1 VEPLPL
7 LNHEISFIRQQICR
21 NLGIT
26 HLFTNRIVSAP
37 MHYLLMPSATAA
49 FPMNEDQISSSMQ
62 AREGELVSN
71 ASDREDCVASLLA
84 AAPGI
89 KTLSGLI
96 AIDPQELSPSARI
109 DYLAALERQSSWL
122 QAAMQRAI
130 VAVAGISEG
139 KSDGPFTGVDEAE
152 REDVSSALRLSAGT
166 AQMRIDVARTL
177 VNHLPNTCSALA
189 TGELSAAHATVI
201 AKETAAAIRDGLSE
215 FAIFSIEE
223 KAIAHAEFHTPSQ
236 VAQQVRSA
244 IAKFAPATF
253 EEVVEKARDSR
264 RVSCYN
270 DVDGMSTVVAIL
282 PAADAQTVMKAIEA
296 FIIKG
301 SAAWEISN
309 DSKSSE
315 SKTSGSH
322 SASSNTSGSN
332 TSGSNTSGSNTSGSN
347 TSGSKNSDTRSAD
360 MKRADALTSLAGF
373 ALAASSEDVA
383 LHRRP
388 ITVNVTID
396 LPTLLGLS
404 ENPGQLAGYGAI
416 PASVARALASD
427 GKWKRF
433 ITDPQTGA
441 LLDYGRE
448 TYQPPQALIDF
459 LIARDRTCRF
469 PGCRRS
475 AALSDLDHAQS
486 WEEGGTTSLDNLGAL
501 CRRHHLL
508 KTHGGWGIESRADGS
523 CTWTSPLGKIYQTPA
538 RSMAETV

>member
-1 VEPLPL
+1 
-7 LNHEISFIRQQICR
+7 
-21 NLGIT
+21 
-26 HLFTNRIVSAP
+26 
-37 MHYLLMPSATAA
+37 
-49 FPMNEDQISSSMQ
+49 MNEDHNSSSTH
-62 AREGELVSN
+62 AREGHLALTVS
-71 ASDREDCVASLLA
+71 SREDCVATLLA

-89 KTLSGLI
+89 KTLGGLI
-96 AIDPQELSPSARI
+96 AIDPQDLSPAARI

-201 AKETAAAIRDGLSE
+201 ARETAAAIRDGLSE

-236 VAQQVRSA
+236 VAQQVRSS

-282 PAADAQTVMKAIEA
+282 PAEDAQTVMKAIEA

-301 SAAWEISN
+301 S
-309 DSKSSE
+309 
-315 SKTSGSH
+315 TVF
-322 SASSNTSGSN
+322 NTSGDSLISDVRN
-332 TSGSNTSGSNTSGSN
+332 SGDRKVDSSGTDG
-347 TSGSKNSDTRSAD
+347 KNSDTRSAD

-373 ALAASSEDVA
+373 ALAASSEEVA

-501 CRRHHLL
+501 CRRHHQL
-508 KTHGGWGIESRADGS
+508 KTHGGWSIESRADGS

-538 RSMAETV
+538 RSIAESV

>member
-1 VEPLPL
+1 
-7 LNHEISFIRQQICR
+7 
-21 NLGIT
+21 
-26 HLFTNRIVSAP
+26 
-37 MHYLLMPSATAA
+37 
-49 FPMNEDQISSSMQ
+49 
-62 AREGELVSN
+62 
-71 ASDREDCVASLLA
+71 
-84 AAPGI
+84 
-89 KTLSGLI
+89 
-96 AIDPQELSPSARI
+96 
-109 DYLAALERQSSWL
+109 
-122 QAAMQRAI
+122 
-130 VAVAGISEG
+130 
-139 KSDGPFTGVDEAE
+139 
-152 REDVSSALRLSAGT
+152 
-166 AQMRIDVARTL
+166 MRIDVARTL

-215 FAIFSIEE
+215 FAIFSIEQ

-253 EEVVEKARDSR
+253 EEVVEKARDCR

-270 DVDGMSTVVAIL
+270 DIDGMSTVVAIL

-296 FIIKG
+296 FIVKG
-301 SAAWEISN
+301 ALEWEALNESEAS
-309 DSKSSE
+309 DS
-315 SKTSGSH
+315 
-322 SASSNTSGSN
+322 
-332 TSGSNTSGSNTSGSN
+332 
-347 TSGSKNSDTRSAD
+347 RSAD
-360 MKRADALTSLAGF
+360 MKRADALTAIAGF

-486 WEEGGTTSLDNLGAL
+486 WEEGGTTSLENLGAL

-538 RSMAETV
+538 RSIAETV

>member
-1 VEPLPL
+1 M
-7 LNHEISFIRQQICR
+7 HSTTSAQEIGSNFAARPVHA
-21 NLGIT
+21 LDAE
-26 HLFTNRIVSAP
+26 SAP
-37 MHYLLMPSATAA
+37 TQQSAEDVVADLL
-49 FPMNEDQISSSMQ
+49 
-62 AREGELVSN
+62 V
-71 ASDREDCVASLLA
+71 

-89 KTLSGLI
+89 TTLAGLI
-96 AIDPQELSPSARI
+96 AINPHDLPAAARV

-130 VAVAGISEG
+130 VAVAGVEAG
-139 KSDGPFTGVDEAE
+139 QSDGPFNGVDEAE

-215 FAIFSIEE
+215 FAIFSIEQ

-236 VAQQVRSA
+236 VAQQVRGA

-253 EEVVEKARDSR
+253 EETVEKARDTR

-270 DVDGMSTVVAIL
+270 DIDGMSTVVAIL
-282 PAADAQTVMKAIEA
+282 PAEDAQTVMKAIEA

-301 SAAWEISN
+301 SNVFNLSSV
-309 DSKSSE
+309 DSDVVAH
-315 SKTSGSH
+315 GSD
-322 SASSNTSGSN
+322 ACGTDVRV
-332 TSGSNTSGSNTSGSN
+332 
-347 TSGSKNSDTRSAD
+347 SDARGADARSAD
-360 MKRADALTSLAGF
+360 MKRADALTALAGF

-396 LPTLLGLS
+396 LPTLLGLN

-448 TYQPPQALIDF
+448 TYSPPQALIDF

-508 KTHGGWGIESRADGS
+508 KTHGGWSIESRADGS

>member
-1 VEPLPL
+1 MHSTTSAQELGS
-7 LNHEISFIRQQICR
+7 SFATRPVR
-21 NLGIT
+21 AL
-26 HLFTNRIVSAP
+26 VAESAP
-37 MHYLLMPSATAA
+37 TQQSAEDVVADLL
-49 FPMNEDQISSSMQ
+49 
-62 AREGELVSN
+62 V
-71 ASDREDCVASLLA
+71 

-89 KTLSGLI
+89 TTLAGLI
-96 AIDPQELSPSARI
+96 AINPHDLPAAARV

-130 VAVAGISEG
+130 VAVAGVEAG
-139 KSDGPFTGVDEAE
+139 QSDGPFNGVDEAE

-215 FAIFSIEE
+215 FAIFSIEQ

-236 VAQQVRSA
+236 VAQQVRGA

-253 EEVVEKARDSR
+253 EEAVEKARDTR

-270 DVDGMSTVVAIL
+270 DIDGMSTVVAIL
-282 PAADAQTVMKAIEA
+282 PAEDAQTVMKAIEA

-301 SAAWEISN
+301 SSVF
-309 DSKSSE
+309 DL
-315 SKTSGSH
+315 
-322 SASSNTSGSN
+322 SADARGTDARG
-332 TSGSNTSGSNTSGSN
+332 T
-347 TSGSKNSDTRSAD
+347 DARSAD
-360 MKRADALTSLAGF
+360 MKRADALTALAGF

-396 LPTLLGLS
+396 LPTLLGLN

-448 TYQPPQALIDF
+448 TYSPPQALIDF

-508 KTHGGWGIESRADGS
+508 KTHGGWSIESRADGS
-523 CTWTSPLGKIYQTPA
+523 CTWTSPLGKVYQTPA
-538 RSMAETV
+538 RSMDETV

>member
-1 VEPLPL
+1 
-7 LNHEISFIRQQICR
+7 
-21 NLGIT
+21 
-26 HLFTNRIVSAP
+26 
-37 MHYLLMPSATAA
+37 
-49 FPMNEDQISSSMQ
+49 MNEDHNSSSTNVREGHLALSISS
-62 AREGELVSN
+62 
-71 ASDREDCVASLLA
+71 REDCVATLLA

-89 KTLSGLI
+89 KTLGGLI
-96 AIDPQELSPSARI
+96 AIDPQDLSPAARI

-201 AKETAAAIRDGLSE
+201 ARETAAAIRDGLSE

-236 VAQQVRSA
+236 VAQQVRSS

-264 RVSCYN
+264 RVSCYY

-282 PAADAQTVMKAIEA
+282 PAEDAQTVMKAIEA

-301 SAAWEISN
+301 STVFNIPGESPVS
-309 DSKSSE
+309 DSR
-315 SKTSGSH
+315 
-322 SASSNTSGSN
+322 N
-332 TSGSNTSGSNTSGSN
+332 
-347 TSGSKNSDTRSAD
+347 AD
-360 MKRADALTSLAGF
+360 MKRADALTAIAGF
-373 ALAASSEDVA
+373 ALAASGEEVA

-501 CRRHHLL
+501 CRRHHQL

>member
-1 VEPLPL
+1 
-7 LNHEISFIRQQICR
+7 
-21 NLGIT
+21 
-26 HLFTNRIVSAP
+26 
-37 MHYLLMPSATAA
+37 MHYLHMPSATAA
-49 FPMNEDQISSSMQ
+49 KPMNEDHISSSTHVHD
-62 AREGELVSN
+62 GEFVS
-71 ASDREDCVASLLA
+71 STPDREDCVATLLA

-89 KTLSGLI
+89 KTLGGLI
-96 AIDPQELSPSARI
+96 AIDPQELSPAARI

-215 FAIFSIEE
+215 FAIFSIEQ

-253 EEVVEKARDSR
+253 EEVVEKARDCR

-270 DVDGMSTVVAIL
+270 DIDGMSTVVAIL

-301 SAAWEISN
+301 TLEWEALN
-309 DSKSSE
+309 ESE
-315 SKTSGSH
+315 TS
-322 SASSNTSGSN
+322 
-332 TSGSNTSGSNTSGSN
+332 
-347 TSGSKNSDTRSAD
+347 DLRSAD
-360 MKRADALTSLAGF
+360 MKRADALTAIAGF

-486 WEEGGTTSLDNLGAL
+486 WEEGGTTSLENLGAL

-538 RSMAETV
+538 RSIAETV

>member
-1 VEPLPL
+1 
-7 LNHEISFIRQQICR
+7 
-21 NLGIT
+21 
-26 HLFTNRIVSAP
+26 
-37 MHYLLMPSATAA
+37 MPSATAA
-49 FPMNEDQISSSMQ
+49 IPMNEDHISSSTHVHD
-62 AREGELVSN
+62 GEFVS
-71 ASDREDCVASLLA
+71 STPDREDCVATLLA

-89 KTLSGLI
+89 KTLGGLI
-96 AIDPQELSPSARI
+96 AIDPQELSPAARI

-215 FAIFSIEE
+215 FAIFSIEQ

-253 EEVVEKARDSR
+253 EEVVEKARDCR

-270 DVDGMSTVVAIL
+270 DIDGMSTVVAIL

-301 SAAWEISN
+301 TLEWEALN
-309 DSKSSE
+309 ESE
-315 SKTSGSH
+315 TS
-322 SASSNTSGSN
+322 
-332 TSGSNTSGSNTSGSN
+332 
-347 TSGSKNSDTRSAD
+347 DLRSAD
-360 MKRADALTSLAGF
+360 MKRADALTAIAGF

-486 WEEGGTTSLDNLGAL
+486 WEEGGTTSLENLGAL

-538 RSMAETV
+538 RSIAETV

>member
-1 VEPLPL
+1 M
-7 LNHEISFIRQQICR
+7 NDNR
-21 NLGIT
+21 NSSSS
-26 HLFTNRIVSAP
+26 NDREVR
-37 MHYLLMPSATAA
+37 
-49 FPMNEDQISSSMQ
+49 ISSSP
-62 AREGELVSN
+62 L
-71 ASDREDCVASLLA
+71 DREEQVATLLA

-89 KTLSGLI
+89 KTLGGLI
-96 AIDPQELSPSARI
+96 VIDPQELSPAARI

-130 VAVAGISEG
+130 VAVAGIHEG

-201 AKETAAAIRDGLSE
+201 ARETAAAIRDGLSE

-236 VAQQVRSA
+236 VALQVRSA

-282 PAADAQTVMKAIEA
+282 PAEDAQTVMKALEA
-296 FIIKG
+296 FIVKG
-301 SAAWEISN
+301 ASVFKVSG
-309 DSKSSE
+309 DSSDVRSSDVR
-315 SKTSGSH
+315 
-322 SASSNTSGSN
+322 SS
-332 TSGSNTSGSNTSGSN
+332 
-347 TSGSKNSDTRSAD
+347 DVRSAD

-373 ALAASSEDVA
+373 ALAASSQDIE

-486 WEEGGTTSLDNLGAL
+486 WDEGGTTSLDNLGAL
-501 CRRHHLL
+501 CRRHHVL
-508 KTHGGWGIESRADGS
+508 KTHGGWSIESRADGS

-538 RSMAETV
+538 RSISETV

>member
-1 VEPLPL
+1 
-7 LNHEISFIRQQICR
+7 
-21 NLGIT
+21 
-26 HLFTNRIVSAP
+26 
-37 MHYLLMPSATAA
+37 
-49 FPMNEDQISSSMQ
+49 MNEDPISSSSP
-62 AREGELVSN
+62 AREGQITST
-71 ASDREDCVASLLA
+71 ASAREDSVATLLA

-89 KTLSGLI
+89 KTLGGLI
-96 AIDPQELSPSARI
+96 AIDPQELSPAARI

-139 KSDGPFTGVDEAE
+139 KSDGPFAGVDEAE

-215 FAIFSIEE
+215 FAIFSIEQ

-253 EEVVEKARDSR
+253 EEVAEKARDCR

-270 DVDGMSTVVAIL
+270 DIDGMSTVVAIL
-282 PAADAQTVMKAIEA
+282 PAADAQMVMKAIEA
-296 FIIKG
+296 FIVKG
-301 SAAWEISN
+301 SLEWEALNESETSASNSMNSGNSAAPST
-309 DSKSSE
+309 DSLISE
-315 SKTSGSH
+315 SRI
-322 SASSNTSGSN
+322 ASSN
-332 TSGSNTSGSNTSGSN
+332 
-347 TSGSKNSDTRSAD
+347 KSDSRSAD
-360 MKRADALTSLAGF
+360 MKRADALTAIASF

-538 RSMAETV
+538 RSIAETV